1 MPRRLNEAS
10 ERAEI
15 EQLGRD
21 NDTIALTGKT
31 AEQMV
36 QLISAL
42 DDSTDASNAA
52 DARLEWLTKWLVG
65 LTCVLVV
72 LTIALLARIV
82 IELAQNRPPQVV
94 EVTYERLAEW
104 TRRIH
109 TPTSSTIVGLG
120 WGAEYWDPD
129 PTHYEGWVELRD
141 RYKALGRKKTQVSAS
156 RGIVGRCG
164 ESFAGRGR

>member
-1 MPRRLNEAS
+1 LPRRLNEAS

-21 NDTIALTGKT
+21 NDTIALTAKT

-42 DDSTDASNAA
+42 DDSIDASNAA

-72 LTIALLARIV
+72 LTIACA
-82 IELAQNRPPQVV
+82 
-94 EVTYERLAEW
+94 
-104 TRRIH
+104 
-109 TPTSSTIVGLG
+109 
-120 WGAEYWDPD
+120 
-129 PTHYEGWVELRD
+129 D
-141 RYKALGRKKTQVSAS
+141 RYCARAKQTP
-156 RGIVGRCG
+156 
-164 ESFAGRGR
+164 AGS

>member
-1 MPRRLNEAS
+1 MPRRLNGGS

-21 NDTIALTGKT
+21 NDIISLTGKT

-42 DDSTDASNAA
+42 DDSIDASNGA
-52 DARLEWLTKWLVG
+52 DERLEWLTKWLVG

-82 IELAQNRPPQVV
+82 IALAQKQ
-94 EVTYERLAEW
+94 
-104 TRRIH
+104 
-109 TPTSSTIVGLG
+109 TP
-120 WGAEYWDPD
+120 
-129 PTHYEGWVELRD
+129 
-141 RYKALGRKKTQVSAS
+141 
-156 RGIVGRCG
+156 
-164 ESFAGRGR
+164 AGS